1 MIDFFRAVELAIYFG
16 MRALLALIA
25 VGTCEAFLH
34 ARPRLAPTR
43 SARLDVTTQ
52 LREVPV
58 DVPMPAAVPA
68 DIDALAREQGLERAL
83 FRTFRGGARGKASTA
98 KALFRKY
105 GAAYLITS
113 ISLALCSYAAC
124 YLLVSRGVGVAQLL
138 RRVGVHAIVSPKAGK
153 AAIAYAVHK
162 AASPIRFPPTVML
175 TPMVSNFLAR
185 TPAAPAEED

>member
-1 MIDFFRAVELAIYFG
+1 
-16 MRALLALIA
+16 MRAILALL
-25 VGTCEAFLH
+25 VFGSCEAFLH
-34 ARPRLAPTR
+34 ASLRPRLAPSR
-43 SARLDVTTQ
+43 SVRLAVTVQ
-52 LREVPV
+52 LREPEVPV
-58 DVPMPAAVPA
+58 DIPA
-68 DIDALAREQGLERAL
+68 DVDALAREQGLERAL

-105 GAAYLITS
+105 GAAYLVTS

-124 YLLVSRGVGVAQLL
+124 YVLVSRGVGVAQLL

-175 TPMVSNFLAR
+175 TPIVSNFLAR
-185 TPAAPAEED
+185 TPAAPAEAE